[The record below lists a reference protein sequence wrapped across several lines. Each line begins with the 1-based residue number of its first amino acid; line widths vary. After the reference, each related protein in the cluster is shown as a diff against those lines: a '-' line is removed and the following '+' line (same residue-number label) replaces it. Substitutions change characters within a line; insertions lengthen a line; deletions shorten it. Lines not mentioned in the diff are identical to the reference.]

1 MQFTIRGIIMFKQA
15 NELATAVAEM
25 ALAGKDTNELI
36 NQAKEVMGT
45 YGQAIKCEMGKGK
58 LLDVVRGK

>member
-1 MQFTIRGIIMFKQA
+1 MFKQA